1 MANITVFRDPAGI
14 KPPEV
19 TLINGEV
26 NLAEWMLANVVGGS
40 QSLHCQIMLN
50 GREIVNTE
58 TMNVDDCCKN
68 TTVKIGIFD
77 NVTIKFRP
85 QGIELSVW
93 AIAAIAIGAA
103 VLTIALAPKPRI
115 PGQVDTGGDKR
126 SSNNQLNSSSN
137 GFRPRQAI
145 PDISGQVVSYPDF
158 IQPSYYEYQ
167 NNQRVFREIFCIG
180 VGQYL
185 VEDVKE
191 GETLISGIQGYTA
204 TIYGPSETIPN
215 LLNVRTSQSSVDLD
229 LLSSSQQTRTVYLEN
244 EGEAGT
250 DGANA
255 LITLPIELFD
265 DLEMTI
271 GDSITFQVSYD
282 PGGGDPIVNQSGT
295 ADIVDITGATIE
307 LDFVFIGSGPIIS
320 GYITNNEFQ
329 FVSPWFVLEG
339 DVIEEVWFN
348 LVMPQGIR
356 NGLGTDATVTATLE
370 VQEVDSSGTPI
381 GSAIQRGASF
391 VGNTQSAQR
400 QTFKLTAA
408 DGLTATRYRAR
419 ATRITAS
426 LGDNAA
432 DLLTLEG
439 ISSVTPY
446 TASFGNATFLDLTRK
461 SNQRVN
467 QGGSTKINAKATRKL
482 RIYDNDTGIYGA
494 SYVATRRFCDY
505 AFYLL
510 HEIAKVPIAR
520 INTDELF
527 FIQSNLSDQQLG
539 YFDYTFDDDNVG
551 LKEALET
558 CCNAARVRYWNEGL
572 LWSFVREEAKPVKS
586 LMFNRRNLTPN
597 AGRYV
602 QKFRRPSDYDS
613 VTIIYVDPVKN
624 AEKRVSRKI
633 DGSGNIVAGVG
644 IRPLEITLA
653 GCRNDFQALNRCEL
667 EVRRLIYQAIKV
679 NDTALT
685 DGQLARLGMRVDW
698 VDQYD
703 LDVFDG
709 ELLSVSTNQY
719 KTSERFEPVGGVDY
733 WVYVT
738 DEYGQPSNSVR
749 AYPRA
754 DGNIFGFQAD
764 GLTGAFI
771 AGGVI
776 QSGSRYFICSD
787 DDSAASTFTVIGR
800 GRPNE
805 AGECDIELAEYNE
818 LMFSED

>member
-1 MANITVFRDPAGI
+1 MANITVYRDPAGI

-19 TLINGEV
+19 NLISGEV

-40 QSLHCQIMLN
+40 QNLHCQILLN

-58 TMNVDDCCKN
+58 TMSVEQCCKN
-68 TTVKIGIFD
+68 TAVTIGIFD

-115 PGQVDTGGDKR
+115 PGQVDSGGER
-126 SSNNQLNSSSN
+126 GSNNQLNSSSN
-137 GFRPRQAI
+137 SFRPRQAI

-158 IQPSYYEYQ
+158 IQPSYYDYQ
-167 NNQRVFREIFCIG
+167 NEQRVFTEIFCVGKGFYDIG
-180 VGQYL
+180 
-185 VEDVKE
+185 EIKE
-191 GETLISGIQGYTA
+191 GDTDIAGISGYEA
-204 TIYGPSETIPN
+204 VIYQPDETVDG
-215 LLNVRTSQSSVDLD
+215 LLNVRTAPNSVDID
-229 LLSSSQQTRTVYLEN
+229 LLSAETQTKTLFLE
-244 EGEAGT
+244 E
-250 DGANA
+250 DYGARVVEPDT
-255 LITLPIELFD
+255 ITLPLGFIESIELESGSLIDFEVQYID
-265 DLEMTI
+265 DSDNI
-271 GDSITFQVSYD
+271 ITETGTDIEVISA
-282 PGGGDPIVNQSGT
+282 SGAFLVIDYPFT
-295 ADIVDITGATIE
+295 VTGDIVY
-307 LDFVFIGSGPIIS
+307 
-320 GYITNNEFQ
+320 GYITNKAFEF
-329 FVSPWFVLEG
+329 VAPWITLEG
-339 DVIEEVWFN
+339 DQIEQIWFN
-348 LVMPQGIR
+348 LIMPQGIR
-356 NGLGTDATVTATLE
+356 KGDGTIAQV
-370 VQEVDSSGTPI
+370 
-381 GSAIQRGASF
+381 SAVCEAQMLDEFGDPVGPLIQRGATF
-391 VGNTQSAQR
+391 IGKTQSPQR
-400 QTFKLTAA
+400 QTFKLGVE
-408 DGLTATRYRAR
+408 DGITPARYRAR

-426 LGDNAA
+426 LGDNAL

-446 TASFGNATFLDLTRK
+446 AADFGNVTLIKLIRR
-461 SNQRVN
+461 SSQRVN
-467 QGGSTKINAKATRKL
+467 RGSSTKINAKVTRKL
-482 RIYDNDTGIYGA
+482 RIYDNDTGIYGTD
-494 SYVATRRFCDY
+494 YVATRRFCDY

-510 HEIAKVPIAR
+510 HEIARVPIAR

-527 FIQSNLSDQQLG
+527 SIQSNLSDQQLG
-539 YFDYTFDDDNVG
+539 YFDYTFDDGNVG

-597 AGRYV
+597 SSRYV

-653 GCRNDFQALNRCEL
+653 GCRNDLQALNRCEL

-719 KTSERFEPVGGVDY
+719 KTSERFEPADGVEY

-738 DEYGQPSNSVR
+738 DESGQPSNSVR
-749 AYPRA
+749 AYARS
-754 DGNIFGFQAD
+754 DGNIFGFQAN

-776 QSGSRYFICSD
+776 QAGSRYFICSD